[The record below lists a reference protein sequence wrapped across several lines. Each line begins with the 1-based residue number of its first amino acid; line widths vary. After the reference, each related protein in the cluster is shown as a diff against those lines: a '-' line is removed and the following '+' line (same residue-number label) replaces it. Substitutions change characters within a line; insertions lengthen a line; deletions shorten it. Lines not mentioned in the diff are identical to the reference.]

1 MLAPA
6 WMDLEDM
13 MLSEISQMKKD
24 KYSVNLLTGGPQR
37 SHIHR
42 DRKQMV
48 GPGAGGGGVF
58 DGDRASVWEDEKV
71 LEMDGGDGCTAI

>member
-24 KYSVNLLTGGPQR
+24 KYSVNLLTGGP
-37 SHIHR
+37 
-42 DRKQMV
+42 
-48 GPGAGGGGVF
+48 
-58 DGDRASVWEDEKV
+58 
-71 LEMDGGDGCTAI
+71 